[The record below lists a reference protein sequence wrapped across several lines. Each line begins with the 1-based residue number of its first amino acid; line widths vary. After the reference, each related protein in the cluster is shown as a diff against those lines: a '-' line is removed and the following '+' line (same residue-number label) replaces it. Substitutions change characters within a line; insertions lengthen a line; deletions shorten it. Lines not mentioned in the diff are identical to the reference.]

1 MSSLVIDLNDWNV
14 QQTQIVLMKGSK
26 NMNCSVSNA
35 VTKKSYL
42 IKTPMFQTKYSID
55 DKYSAIK
62 MKIHSD
68 EIPFEKFIE
77 CDDLIRNMDK
87 STIFLTEK
95 KKKSIYSPLVSEDG
109 SYMSFHCRVSDIEVV
124 DEFDTPLIYTDITS
138 LKTLLP
144 PSSNVV
150 CYLKFSYMYNNN
162 NIYGV
167 MKSITKIQKFD

>member
-1 MSSLVIDLNDWNV
+1 MSSLIIDLNDWNV
-14 QQTQIVLMKGSK
+14 QGTHCLLMKGSK

-77 CDDLIRNMDK
+77 CDDFVRSMDK
-87 STIFLTEK
+87 SAIFLTER

-109 SYMSFHCRVSDIEVV
+109 SYMSFHCRVSDIKVV
-124 DEFDTPLIYTDITS
+124 DELDNPLLHTDITS

-144 PSSNVV
+144 PSSDII
-150 CYLKFSYMYNNN
+150 CYIKFDYFYNNN
-162 NIYGV
+162 IIYGI
-167 MKSITKIQKFD
+167 MKSITKIQKV

>member
-1 MSSLVIDLNDWNV
+1 MSSFIIDLNDWNV

-77 CDDLIRNMDK
+77 CDDLIRSMDK
-87 STIFLTEK
+87 SAIFLTER

-109 SYMSFHCRVSDIEVV
+109 SYMNFHCRVLDIKVV
-124 DEFDTPLIYTDITS
+124 DEHDNPLLHTDITS

-144 PSSNVV
+144 PSSDII
-150 CYLKFSYMYNNN
+150 CYIKFDYFYNNN
-162 NIYGV
+162 IIYGI
-167 MKSITKIQKFD
+167 MKSITKIQKV